1 MDQLKTNSFVRKYI
15 RSEAKRGFDHNSI
28 VEAFWE
34 QFDVAAVGA
43 KYVTLAKVRRY
54 SSIYTSTL
62 QTDSIA
68 VSAFLTSKNFKC
80 TFKQSENGSV
90 IVLQTKRSFNTCQ
103 SMEMNLVCWMHMDH
117 FRDTI

>member
-43 KYVTLAKVRRY
+43 KYVTMAKVR
-54 SSIYTSTL
+54 
-62 QTDSIA
+62 
-68 VSAFLTSKNFKC
+68 
-80 TFKQSENGSV
+80 
-90 IVLQTKRSFNTCQ
+90 
-103 SMEMNLVCWMHMDH
+103 
-117 FRDTI
+117 

>member
-43 KYVTLAKVRRY
+43 KYVTMAKVRRY

-68 VSAFLTSKNFKC
+68 VSAFLTTYGSLSGYDLRFYWFEIISDTGQFWISKNSLNCIYLHLIF
-80 TFKQSENGSV
+80 
-90 IVLQTKRSFNTCQ
+90 
-103 SMEMNLVCWMHMDH
+103 
-117 FRDTI
+117 